1 MTCEITEPIA
11 GLTLFPRPED
21 VFVPD
26 QAHLARYL
34 HPLVTVDL
42 GLVDPSWTGRVHLVS
57 PVEPY
62 GGLIGEDDEHWTDLV
77 RENVIAFR
85 VEDDGRYRFLADT
98 AYFRLAAL
106 EADPAVTGF
115 PERGAPAR
123 EELREYHRARK
134 RHEELVELRAHY
146 DEQHATFEE
155 ARAHFA
161 EHGMLC
167 MVPLREP
174 HEHHP
179 VPVLDQ
185 LGGAAPDGNWVEV
198 TDLSTVEEQ
207 TADDERVT
215 WPVDPQGRRFQH
227 VASVAGYHYRGSGAD
242 AVLLFFEPETRTALL
257 TFDWS

>member
-1 MTCEITEPIA
+1 MTSAITEPVA

-21 VFVPD
+21 VFVLD
-26 QAHLARYL
+26 QADLARYI

-42 GLVDPSWTGRVHLVS
+42 SLVDPSWAGQVHLVS

-62 GGLIGEDDEHWTDLV
+62 EGLVGEDDEHWTDLV

-85 VEDDGRYRFLADT
+85 VEGDGRYRFLADT

-115 PERGAPAR
+115 PDRGAPSR
-123 EELREYHRARK
+123 DELREYHRART
-134 RHEELVELRAHY
+134 RHEELTELRAHY
-146 DEQHATFEE
+146 DEQRATYEQ

-161 EHGMLC
+161 EHGALC

-174 HEHHP
+174 HEHYP

-185 LGGAAPDGNWVEV
+185 LGGEAPEGNWVV
-198 TDLSTVEEQ
+198 PDGITVEEHE
-207 TADDERVT
+207 TEDGTVA
-215 WPVDPQGRRFQH
+215 WPVDPQGRRFHH
-227 VASVAGYHYRGSGAD
+227 VASVAGYHYRRSGAD
-242 AVLLFFEPETRTALL
+242 SVLLFFEPESRTALL
-257 TFDWS
+257 TFDWT